1 MSTRAGSGMP
11 DMSGH
16 TIKLYFDYN
25 SPYSYIA
32 SLQVEELCRRVG
44 AELHWMPVVLG
55 GIFQSNSIEPAHTKV
70 NRRKYLFEDL
80 KDLAAFYGLPYRER
94 TVFLFKPI
102 LALRATLA
110 VPQGPQRAKAVHAL
124 YRGAFAE
131 DLDLGEPAVVAR
143 LLGEAGLDGTALVE
157 RTQDAAIKN
166 ELKAIT
172 DEAIA
177 KGVFGAPTFFVDDR
191 KMFWGHDRM
200 PLMEHYLKK
209 SA

>member
-1 MSTRAGSGMP
+1 MLEGNGTPTMTN
-11 DMSGH
+11 H
-16 TIKLYFDYN
+16 KIKLYFDYN

-32 SLQVEELCRRVG
+32 SLQVEALCERVG
-44 AELHWMPVVLG
+44 AELEWSPVVLG
-55 GIFQSNSIEPAHTKV
+55 GIFQSNAIEPAHTKD
-70 NRRKYLFEDL
+70 NRRRYLFEDL
-80 KDLAAFYGLPYRER
+80 HDLAAYYGIPYKER
-94 TVFLFKPI
+94 TTFLFKPI
-102 LALRATLA
+102 LALRVTLA
-110 VPQGPQRAKAVHAL
+110 VPQGAERAKAVHAL

-131 DLDLGEPAVVAR
+131 DLDLGEPEVVAR
-143 LLGEAGLDGTALVE
+143 LLNEAGFDGAALVE
-157 RTQDAAIKN
+157 RTQDPEIKN

-177 KGVFGAPTFFVDDR
+177 KGVFGAPTFWVDDH

>member
-1 MSTRAGSGMP
+1 MSR
-11 DMSGH
+11 H
-16 TIKLYFDYN
+16 VIKFYFDYN

-32 SLQVEELCRRVG
+32 SLRIEELCKRTG
-44 AELHWMPVVLG
+44 ADLLWLPVVLG
-55 GIFQSNSIEPAHTKV
+55 GIFQSNEIEPAHTKM

-80 KDLAAFYGLPYRER
+80 KDLAAFYGLPYKER

-102 LALRATLA
+102 LSLRATLA
-110 VPQGPQRAKAVHAL
+110 VPQGPERAKAVHAL

-131 DLDLGEPAVVAR
+131 DLDLGEPDVVTR
-143 LLGEAGLDGTALVE
+143 LLNEAGFDGAALVE

-177 KGVFGAPTFFVDDR
+177 KGVFGAPTFFIDDG

>member
-1 MSTRAGSGMP
+1 MAR
-11 DMSGH
+11 H
-16 TIKLYFDYN
+16 VIKFYFDYN

-32 SLQVEELCRRVG
+32 SLRVEELCQRAG
-44 AELHWMPVVLG
+44 AELLWLPVVLG
-55 GIFQSNSIEPAHTKV
+55 GIFQSNEIEPPHTKM
-70 NRRKYLFEDL
+70 NRRRYLFEDL
-80 KDLAAFYGLPYRER
+80 KDLAAYYGIPYQER

-102 LALRATLA
+102 LSLRATLA
-110 VPQGPQRAKAVHAL
+110 VPQGAERAKAVHAL

-131 DLDLGEPAVVAR
+131 DLDLGEADVVTR
-143 LLGEAGLDGTALVE
+143 LLNEAGLDGTALVE

-177 KGVFGAPTFFVDDR
+177 KGVFGAPTFFVDDG

-200 PLMEHYLKK
+200 PLMEQYLKK

>member
-1 MSTRAGSGMP
+1 MAR
-11 DMSGH
+11 H
-16 TIKLYFDYN
+16 VIKFYFDYN

-32 SLQVEELCRRVG
+32 SLRVEELCQRAG
-44 AELHWMPVVLG
+44 AELLWLPVVLG
-55 GIFQSNSIEPAHTKV
+55 GIFQSNEIEPPHTKM
-70 NRRKYLFEDL
+70 NRRRYLFEDL
-80 KDLAAFYGLPYRER
+80 KDLAAYYGIPYKER

-102 LALRATLA
+102 LSLRATLA
-110 VPQGPQRAKAVHAL
+110 VPQGAERAKAVHAL

-131 DLDLGEPAVVAR
+131 DLDLGEADVVTR
-143 LLGEAGLDGTALVE
+143 LLNEAGLDGTALVE

-177 KGVFGAPTFFVDDR
+177 KGVFGAPTFFVDDG

-200 PLMEHYLKK
+200 PLMEQYLKK

>member
-1 MSTRAGSGMP
+1 MAR
-11 DMSGH
+11 H
-16 TIKLYFDYN
+16 VIKFYFDYN

-32 SLQVEELCRRVG
+32 SLRVEELCQRAG
-44 AELHWMPVVLG
+44 AELLWLPVVLG
-55 GIFQSNSIEPAHTKV
+55 GIFQSNEIEPPHTKM
-70 NRRKYLFEDL
+70 NRRRYLFEDL
-80 KDLAAFYGLPYRER
+80 KDLAAYYGIPYKER

-102 LALRATLA
+102 LSLRATLA
-110 VPQGPQRAKAVHAL
+110 VPQGAERAKAVHAL

-131 DLDLGEPAVVAR
+131 DLDLGEADVVTR
-143 LLGEAGLDGTALVE
+143 LLIEAGLDGTALVE

-177 KGVFGAPTFFVDDR
+177 KGVFGAPTFFVDDG

-200 PLMEHYLKK
+200 PLMEQYLKK